1 MAVDQDK
8 QGANQNAPGPVGLS
22 WLWQVLKPYLRYI
35 LSAVVVALVA
45 VVIWKWV
52 RPGEPPL
59 AADQDVGTLWSESI
73 SRLGIQPVF
82 PPQEDF
88 YVGDIYAVISA
99 YDEEGGQTREK
110 APNRPLLRKSVK
122 IGHIDLRNFS
132 MGTPGA
138 PVFAATKIE
147 SDKTASTIQDQQ
159 EVPATAD
166 GRLKVTLVAFPGLKV
181 SDDSNVDASFLD
193 WFSLSAG
200 RRSHQDEMVTIKVAE
215 TYGASNVESVLALN
229 NWCAAKET
237 KLYCSDAFARKM
249 LGYVVNNEVFDVR
262 DNKYV
267 YRLDVKLVTRVY
279 MTRAIDFRRS
289 NDGSVGGS
297 IGEEARKSGA
307 PASAAPPP
315 ASAAAGDVRPSAAPD
330 NGAGFGRSGEL
341 TMAIGN
347 VLYQRPVVFG
357 FKSVTFALEPSIPE
371 AAPAVVPKTGDQGKA
386 PGDAK

>member
-1 MAVDQDK
+1 M
-8 QGANQNAPGPVGLS
+8 
-22 WLWQVLKPYLRYI
+22 
-35 LSAVVVALVA
+35 
-45 VVIWKWV
+45 KWIRV
-52 RPGEPPL
+52 NEPPL
-59 AADQDVGTLWSESI
+59 SDDQDVGTLWSESI
-73 SRLGIQPVF
+73 SRLGIQPLF

-99 YDEEGGQTREK
+99 YDEEDGTTREK

-122 IGHIDLRNFS
+122 IGHIDLRNVS
-132 MGTPGA
+132 LGTPGA
-138 PVFAATKIE
+138 PIFATTKIE
-147 SDKTASTIQDQQ
+147 SDKTASTIQDQL

-200 RRSHQDEMVTIKVAE
+200 RRNHQDEMVTIKVAE
-215 TYGASNVESVLALN
+215 TYGASNVESVLALS
-229 NWCAAKET
+229 NWCAAEAT

-249 LGYVVNNEVFDVR
+249 LGYIVNNEVFDVR

-267 YRLDVKLVTRVY
+267 YRLDIRLVTRVY

-297 IGEEARKSGA
+297 IGEEARKPDA
-307 PASAAPPP
+307 PAPAAPPP
-315 ASAAAGDVRPSAAPD
+315 ASAATSDVRPSAAPD

-357 FKSVTFALEPSIPE
+357 FKSVTFALDPSIPE
-371 AAPAVVPKTGDQGKA
+371 AAPAAASKAGEQGKA